1 MKKLVGGLLAGA
13 VLTMSAAANAG
24 VITDTVYQKVK
35 VGYLGSHSYT
45 HDITDDGFTLGS
57 AVSGTLE
64 IDIRDDRDWFEPLPE
79 SILFTI
85 EDFDFDTGYFQ
96 FGTADF
102 YNDLGVKAIGALNMD
117 GMLDVTISSVLP
129 TLGDFY
135 VGKSVLTVVTEAVP
149 EPGTLALLGLG
160 LVGLG
165 VARRRKA

>member
-1 MKKLVGGLLAGA
+1 MKQLVGGIVAGA
-13 VLTMSAAANAG
+13 VMTLSAAANAG
-24 VITDTVYQKVK
+24 VITDTVYQNVK
-35 VGYLGSHSYT
+35 VGYLGSHTYT
-45 HDITDDGFTLGS
+45 HDINDDGFTLGT
-57 AVSGTLE
+57 AVSGTLA
-64 IDIRDDRDWFEPLPE
+64 IDIWDDKDWFEPLPE

-102 YNDLGVKAIGALNMD
+102 FNDLGVKAIGALNAD
-117 GMLDVTISSVLP
+117 GYLDVTISSTLP

-160 LVGLG
+160 LVGLS